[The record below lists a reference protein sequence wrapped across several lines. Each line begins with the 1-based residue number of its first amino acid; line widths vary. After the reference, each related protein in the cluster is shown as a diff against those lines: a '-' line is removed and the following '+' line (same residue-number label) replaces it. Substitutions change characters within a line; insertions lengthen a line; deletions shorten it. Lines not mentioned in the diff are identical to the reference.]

1 MIRRMHR
8 CTGRRPLGAQTARR
22 RSARGPAKPVRP
34 PPPNRFFSHSPSLAF
49 ALAAAR
55 ALTVAMIAAP
65 LALLSHGSLADEGG
79 SSFWTPGSYVSLAAT
94 PSQPGFS
101 LTSVY
106 YHPSVSAGAEV
117 VRAERIRIGRRS
129 GLLFSDTNANSN
141 ASKDLAMVTPAYTF
155 ATPVLG
161 GQANINLTAV
171 YGRNSTSQFE
181 RVTDAL
187 LIGSFAFTRSA
198 FDTISDQVTGFGDL
212 APQAS
217 LRWKAGVHN
226 FMTYATGN
234 IPVGAYN
241 PARLSNIG
249 IGHSALDGGVG
260 YTYLDEAGREFWAVA
275 GLTYNFINPST
286 QYQNGVDFHLDWAA
300 SPAASQFLS
309 KQLQI
314 GLVGYLYDQV
324 TCDSGSGN
332 QVGCFES
339 RVASIGAQLG
349 YTIPLGDL
357 EAYVNVRGYK
367 EFDAAN
373 RPEGWNVWLTF
384 TISPADSPSTP
395 ALTRRVRQQS
405 H

>member
-1 MIRRMHR
+1 MIRLMHR
-8 CTGRRPLGAQTARR
+8 RTGRRPLSAQTARH
-22 RSARGPAKPVRP
+22 RSARQPAKSVRQP
-34 PPPNRFFSHSPSLAF
+34 APNRFFSHTLSLAF
-49 ALAAAR
+49 AVAAAR
-55 ALTVAMIAAP
+55 ALNVAIIAAP
-65 LALLSHGSLADEGG
+65 LALISHGSWADEGG
-79 SSFWTPGSYVSLAAT
+79 SSFWTPGAFASLAAT
-94 PSQPGFS
+94 PAQPGFS

-129 GLLFSDTNANSN
+129 GLLVSDASANSD

-171 YGRNSTSQFE
+171 YGRNSTSQNE
-181 RVTDAL
+181 RLSDAL
-187 LIGSFAFTRSA
+187 LVGRFVFTRSL
-198 FDTISDQVTGFGDL
+198 FDTISDSVTGFGDL
-212 APQAS
+212 APQVS
-217 LRWKAGVHN
+217 LRWNADVHN

-241 PARLSNIG
+241 PSRLSNIG

-260 YTYLDEAGREFWAVA
+260 YTYLDQAGREFSAVA
-275 GLTYNFINPST
+275 GLTYNFINPYT
-286 QYQNGVDFHLDWAA
+286 QYQNGVDFHLDW
-300 SPAASQFLS
+300 AASQFLS

-324 TCDSGSGN
+324 SCDSGSGN

-349 YTIPLGDL
+349 YTIPMGDL

-373 RPEGWNVWLTF
+373 RPEGWNIWLTF
-384 TISPADSPSTP
+384 AVSPAAPTSTT
-395 ALTRRVRQQS
+395 ALTRRVRQNS